1 MKKVLVT
8 GFGSFGD
15 IDENP
20 SQVLVEKLA
29 SRDRF
34 PDGMELIAEILPV
47 VYGESITIISGLIRK
62 IRPEIV
68 LSFGVAARRNDV
80 CLERVALNL
89 KDTNQPDNDGMQP
102 DGELIFQDAP
112 LAYFSKLP
120 LPQLQEQLR
129 NRRIPTS
136 ISNHAGA
143 YICNTVFYTAAHE
156 ITSSGAS
163 SLFGFIHIPLI
174 TEKTSEKMP
183 ITISDLE
190 SAVFSVLEWL
200 SYQ

>member
-1 MKKVLVT
+1 M
-8 GFGSFGD
+8 
-15 IDENP
+15 
-20 SQVLVEKLA
+20 EKIA
-29 SRDRF
+29 SWERL
-34 PDGMELIAEILPV
+34 PDGIELFLDILPV
-47 VYGESITIISGLIRK
+47 VYDESIILISSLIK
-62 IRPEIV
+62 NIRPEIV
-68 LSFGVAARRNDV
+68 LSFGVAARRTDV

-112 LAYFSKLP
+112 LAYFTNLP
-120 LPQLQEQLR
+120 LLQLQEQLR
-129 NRRIPTS
+129 NCGIPTS

-174 TEKTSEKMP
+174 TEKTSEKLP
-183 ITISDLE
+183 ITISGLE
-190 SAVFSVLEWL
+190 SAVFSALEWF
-200 SYQ
+200 SRK